1 VMWTASGGGV
11 RYMSQNRLA
20 VPIVALSEKPEV
32 LRQMA
37 LMFGVRPVYAQTPS
51 DPKLVLETA
60 DQILLE
66 RGWADP
72 GDPILVARGFPMG
85 VIGTTN
91 TVQVHYVG
99 DICRI

>member
-1 VMWTASGGGV
+1 
-11 RYMSQNRLA
+11 
-20 VPIVALSEKPEV
+20 
-32 LRQMA
+32 MA
-37 LMFGVRPVYAQTPS
+37 LMFGVRPVYAPTPS

-60 DQILLE
+60 DQILLD
-66 RGWADP
+66 RGWADR

-99 DICRI
+99 DVCRI